1 VGCVGEGV
9 GRRRGGEGGE
19 EGGEGGV
26 GLLQD
31 GDGPVHDV
39 LARRGVRVELG
50 QFGGRG
56 CRLGARDRRR
66 RWRTG
71 AVGLVLLLLL
81 LMELLL
87 LM

>member
-1 VGCVGEGV
+1 MGCVGEGV

-50 QFGGRG
+50 QLGGRG
-56 CRLGARDRRR
+56 C
-66 RWRTG
+66 
-71 AVGLVLLLLL
+71 
-81 LMELLL
+81 
-87 LM
+87 